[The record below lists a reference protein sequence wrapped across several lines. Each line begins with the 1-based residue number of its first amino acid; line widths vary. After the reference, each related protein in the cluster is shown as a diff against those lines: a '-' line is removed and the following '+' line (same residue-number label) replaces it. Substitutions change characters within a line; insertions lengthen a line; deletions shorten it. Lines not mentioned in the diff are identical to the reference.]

1 MRRRPMTAFARP
13 AIVLLFAGLLMAQ
26 APASPPAPGAI
37 PGMETLAAHRA
48 AYALTLQSA
57 RDRSSIRSAKGA
69 MVFEVT
75 DACEGWATRQRLTMT
90 LTDNDGNDIDTA
102 SDYATFESKDGRRL
116 RFSMVQSGNGAIRTQ
131 VTGEALL
138 EADGSGVVRYAEP
151 SAKEERLPPGTLLP
165 MLHTLRAIELA
176 RGGGRILTAPLFD
189 GTSEDGAQDS
199 TTIIAGWS
207 GPQANERFPSLALL
221 DSARMRI
228 AFFNRDQSNGAG
240 GGASAPEYEVGLRYF
255 ANGVADE
262 LAMDFG
268 EFVMAGR
275 MLELVPLPGGC

>member
-1 MRRRPMTAFARP
+1 MRRRPSIDLFRP
-13 AIVLLFAGLLMAQ
+13 AVALLFAGLLGAQ

-37 PGMETLAAHRA
+37 AGMETLLAHRA
-48 AYALTLQSA
+48 AYSLTLERA
-57 RDRSSIRSAKGA
+57 RDRSQIREAKGA

-90 LTDNDGNDIDTA
+90 LTDTDGNDIDTA
-102 SDYATFESKDGRRL
+102 SDYSTYESKDGRRL
-116 RFSMVQSGNGAIRTQ
+116 RFSMVQTANGAIRTQ

-138 EADGSGVVRYAEP
+138 EADGSGVVRYAQP
-151 SAKEERLPPGTLLP
+151 TVKEERLPPGTLLP
-165 MLHTLRAIELA
+165 MLHTLRAVQLA

-207 GPQANERFPSLALL
+207 GPQPNERFPSLAALS
-221 DSARMRI
+221 SARMRI
-228 AFFNRDQSNGAG
+228 AFFSRAPADGAS

-255 ANGVADE
+255 ENGVADE
-262 LAMDFG
+262 LSMDFG
-268 EFVMAGR
+268 EFAMGGR
-275 MLELVPLPGGC
+275 MLEMVPLPGGC